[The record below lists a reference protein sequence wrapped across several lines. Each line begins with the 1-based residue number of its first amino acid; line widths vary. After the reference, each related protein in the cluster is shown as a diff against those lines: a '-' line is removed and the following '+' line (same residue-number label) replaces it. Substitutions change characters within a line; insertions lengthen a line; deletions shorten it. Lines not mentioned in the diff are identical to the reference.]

1 VILIGMMRLRVLN
14 QIALTSFRE
23 FIRTPEAVFWTY
35 GFPVIMA
42 MVLGLAF
49 ASDEKPPLPVVVI
62 KAEGQNG
69 SVSAFAA
76 ELKNNKQ
83 LLVTELPRE
92 EATEGFRHGKFV
104 VMLEDAVPK
113 PKLSIDRTRPDAE
126 LARMHVEHTLL
137 QRGRKDQEVIE
148 EVRVEIPGSRY
159 IDFLIPGLIGLN
171 LLGAGMWGVGFNVVR
186 MRDRKMLRRLMVT
199 PMRKVEFLFAF
210 MLSRLVL
217 VVPDAVL
224 IILFGVLAFDVPVLG
239 SLWIILLLTLLGG
252 FCFMGLGLLVA
263 ARVKTIEGVSGI
275 MNLVMVPMWL
285 LGGSFFSSERFPDAM
300 QWLIQALPIT
310 HINDALRAVMLEGS
324 GLAEVWGQLL
334 FLLLFS
340 LACLLS
346 AVKLFRWS

>member
-1 VILIGMMRLRVLN
+1 MMRLRVLN

-49 ASDEKPPLPVVVI
+49 SRDVKPPLPVVVVQ
-62 KAEGQNG
+62 AQ
-69 SVSAFAA
+69 ALADA
-76 ELKNNKQ
+76 LKKNER
-83 LLVTELPRE
+83 LSVTELPRE
-92 EATEGFRHGKFV
+92 QAQQGFKRGKFV
-104 VMLEDAVPK
+104 VMLEGSVADPK
-113 PKLSIDRTRPDAE
+113 MSYDSLRPDAE
-126 LARMHVEHTLL
+126 LARLLVERTLL
-137 QRGRKDQEVIE
+137 DRGRDGQEVIE
-148 EVRVEIPGSRY
+148 VSTVKIPGSRY

-199 PMRKVEFLFAF
+199 PMRRVEFLFAF
-210 MLSRLVL
+210 TLSRLVL
-217 VVPDAVL
+217 VIPDAVL

-252 FCFMGLGLLVA
+252 FCFMALGLLVA
-263 ARVKTIEGVSGI
+263 ARTKTVEGVSGI

-324 GLAEVWGQLL
+324 GLTEVWGQLL
-334 FLLLFS
+334 FLLLFAV
-340 LACLLS
+340 ACLLS

>member
-1 VILIGMMRLRVLN
+1 MMRLRVLK
-14 QIALTSFRE
+14 QIALTTWRE

-49 ASDEKPPLPVVVI
+49 GSENKAPVPVVVV
-62 KAEGQNG
+62 KPASAVASEQSLPQPLTAVLGQNQR
-69 SVSAFAA
+69 
-76 ELKNNKQ
+76 LM
-83 LLVTELPRE
+83 VTELPRAAAE
-92 EATEGFRHGKFV
+92 RGFRRGKFV
-104 VMLEDAVPK
+104 VMLEGAVDDPK
-113 PKLSIDRTRPDAE
+113 MLIDPTRPDAE
-126 LARMHVEHTLL
+126 LARMHVESTLL
-137 QRGRKDQEVIE
+137 SRGHDGEAV
-148 EVRVEIPGSRY
+148 VRTEITEILGSRY

-199 PMRKVEFLFAF
+199 PMRRVEFLFAF
-210 MLSRLVL
+210 ILSRLVL
-217 VVPDAVL
+217 VIPDAVL
-224 IILFGVLAFDVPVLG
+224 IILFGVLVFGVPVLG
-239 SLWIILLLTLLGG
+239 PLVVILLLVLLGG

-263 ARVKTIEGVSGI
+263 ARTKTIEGVSGV

-310 HINDALRAVMLEGS
+310 HVNDALRVVMLEGG
-324 GLAEVWGQLL
+324 GLAEVWSQLV
-334 FLLLFS
+334 FLLVFGV
-340 LACLLS
+340 ACLFS

>member
-1 VILIGMMRLRVLN
+1 MLIGMMRLRVLK

-49 ASDEKPPLPVVVI
+49 SSDEQVPLPVVVVR
-62 KAEGQNG
+62 AEGQT
-69 SVSAFAA
+69 
-76 ELKNNKQ
+76 ELVQPLTARLSDNKR
-83 LLVTELPRE
+83 LSVTELPRD
-92 EATEGFRHGKFV
+92 EAELGFKHGKFV
-104 VMLEDAVPK
+104 VMLEGPVSAPK
-113 PKLSIDRTRPDAE
+113 MSFDRMRPDAE
-126 LARMHVEHTLL
+126 LTRMHVEHTLL
-137 QRGRKDQEVIE
+137 HRGGDGREVITTSS
-148 EVRVEIPGSRY
+148 VEIAGSRY

-217 VVPDAVL
+217 VIPDAAL
-224 IILFGVLAFDVPVLG
+224 IVLFGALAFDVPVLG
-239 SLWIILLLTLLGG
+239 SLWIIMLVTLLGG

-263 ARVKTIEGVSGI
+263 ARTKTIEGVSGI
-275 MNLVMVPMWL
+275 MNLIMVPMWL

-340 LACLLS
+340 VACLFS

>member
-1 VILIGMMRLRVLN
+1 MGIMRLRVLK
-14 QIALTSFRE
+14 QVALTSFRE

-49 ASDEKPPLPVVVI
+49 GAEEKAPVPLVVV
-62 KAEGQNG
+62 KAAGQ
-69 SVSAFAA
+69 SAA
-76 ELKNNKQ
+76 LQPLTVVLGDNKR
-83 LLVTELPRE
+83 LSITELPRA
-92 EATEGFRHGKFV
+92 EAELGFKRGKFV
-104 VMLEDAVPK
+104 VLLEGSLDDPRML
-113 PKLSIDRTRPDAE
+113 IDPTRPDAE
-126 LARMHVEHTLL
+126 LARLLVERTLL
-137 QRGRKDQEVIE
+137 DRGRDGQEVIQASTI
-148 EVRVEIPGSRY
+148 EIPGSRY

-199 PMRKVEFLFAF
+199 PMRRVEFLFAF
-210 MLSRLVL
+210 MLSRLLL
-217 VVPDAVL
+217 VIPDAAL
-224 IILFGVLAFDVPVLG
+224 IVLFGVLAFDVPVLG
-239 SLWIILLLTLLGG
+239 SLWLMLLFVLLGG

-310 HINDALRAVMLEGS
+310 HINDALRLVMLEG
-324 GLAEVWGQLL
+324 GGFAEVWGQVL

-340 LACLLS
+340 VACLLS